1 MLLGLALEQ
10 QGILATFKHH
20 YYSFDD
26 QGVVRLQG
34 EGGPIGLKRGRVEGG
49 GGARVVCTEEG
60 GRVES
65 EVLGGLGLNF
75 PCGMMK
81 CKIV

>member
-10 QGILATFKHH
+10 GIFATFKHH

-26 QGVVRLQG
+26 QGVVRLQE
-34 EGGPIGLKRGRVEGG
+34 EGGGWRVEGG

>member
-10 QGILATFKHH
+10 GILTTFKHH

-60 GRVES
+60 GRVERIRIKLS
-65 EVLGGLGLNF
+65 LWYDEVQDCL
-75 PCGMMK
+75 K
-81 CKIV
+81 VI

>member
-26 QGVVRLQG
+26 QGVVRLQE

-49 GGARVVCTEEG
+49 GWRRG
-60 GRVES
+60 
-65 EVLGGLGLNF
+65 
-75 PCGMMK
+75 
-81 CKIV
+81 

>member
-1 MLLGLALEQ
+1 MLLGLALE

-34 EGGPIGLKRGRVEGG
+34 EDGPIGHKRGRGRVE
-49 GGARVVCTEEG
+49 EG
-60 GRVES
+60 LE
-65 EVLGGLGLNF
+65 
-75 PCGMMK
+75 
-81 CKIV
+81 

>member
-1 MLLGLALEQ
+1 MLLGLALE

-20 YYSFDD
+20 SFDD

-34 EGGPIGLKRGRVEGG
+34 EGGPIGLKRGRGRVEGG

-65 EVLGGLGLNF
+65 EVLGALGLNF

>member
-1 MLLGLALEQ
+1 MLLGLALE

-34 EGGPIGLKRGRVEGG
+34 EGGPIGLKKGRARVEVEGG
-49 GGARVVCTEEG
+49 G
-60 GRVES
+60 
-65 EVLGGLGLNF
+65 
-75 PCGMMK
+75 
-81 CKIV
+81 